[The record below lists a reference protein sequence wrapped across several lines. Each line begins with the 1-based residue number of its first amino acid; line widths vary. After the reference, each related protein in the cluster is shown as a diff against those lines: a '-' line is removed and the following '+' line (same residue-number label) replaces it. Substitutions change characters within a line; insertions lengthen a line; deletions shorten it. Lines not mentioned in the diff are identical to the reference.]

1 MNRPARA
8 APRWTEAPEF
18 TSGAAKAGFT
28 LIELVIVVSIIGI
41 LAAIALPNFKA
52 SVIQAKEAVLK
63 ENLFRLRDL
72 IDQHYADKGKYP
84 ASIEALIEAGYLRSL
99 PKDPITG
106 TAEWEEVEAEP
117 EPDSE
122 EPPGIYDVKS
132 TSAATSTA
140 GTPYNEW

>member
-1 MNRPARA
+1 MVRQMRHRSRP
-8 APRWTEAPEF
+8 
-18 TSGAAKAGFT
+18 GQAGFT
-28 LIELVIVVSIIGI
+28 LIELVVVVSIIGI

-52 SVIQAKEAVLK
+52 SIIQAKEAVLK

-84 ASIEALIEAGYLRSL
+84 ASLDALIEAGYLRSL

-106 TAEWEEVEAEP
+106 AADWEAVEAEP
-117 EPDSE
+117 EPDSD

-132 TSAATSTA
+132 ASAALSSA

>member
-1 MNRPARA
+1 MVRQMQQRSRP
-8 APRWTEAPEF
+8 
-18 TSGAAKAGFT
+18 GQAGFT
-28 LIELVIVVSIIGI
+28 LIELVVVVSIIGI

-52 SVIQAKEAVLK
+52 SIIQAKEAVLK

-84 ASIEALIEAGYLRSL
+84 GSLDALIEAGYLRSL

-106 TAEWEEVEAEP
+106 GADWETVEAEP
-117 EPDSE
+117 EPDSD

-132 TSAATSTA
+132 ASAAMSSA